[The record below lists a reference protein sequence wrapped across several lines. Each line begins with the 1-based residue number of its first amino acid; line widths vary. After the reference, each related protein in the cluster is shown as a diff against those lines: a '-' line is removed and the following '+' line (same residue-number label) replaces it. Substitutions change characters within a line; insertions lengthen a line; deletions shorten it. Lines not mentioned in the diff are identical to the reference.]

1 MTNKFVMTNIS
12 PGSEN
17 LNRWY
22 DFKAVAHAGGWG
34 GAGGGLTPKPNT

>member
-12 PGSEN
+12 AGSEN

-22 DFKAVAHAGGWG
+22 DFKAVAHAGGWPDPQTQH
-34 GAGGGLTPKPNT
+34 LM